1 MSGVK
6 YTNVEKSSNFFTTLT
21 PLLTLVAIAGIFAG
35 VGMLGQVQ
43 KDVDNLTSVIGPMHV
58 PASVRSPM
66 PGVNTCAGKKAEIE
80 AHFAGDL
87 SNSDCDTN
95 AIVNGVEQAGGNVTV
110 GYVGDMDVGTD
121 EPIKTPYYKQG
132 MCPVNVHWHLGAEHL
147 SVGEYDAEGRGP
159 DDHSDH
165 AHRKL
170 LAGDAR
176 LGGRCHKYDSS
187 VEMYTKEY
195 DWQHC
200 VGMHVGETYEV
211 HWPHSVCVRFSF
223 SFG

>member
-1 MSGVK
+1 MIFLSFFPPPPSSRLLWTVFTDLYTFKMSGVK
-6 YTNVEKSSNFFTTLT
+6 YTNVEKSSNFLTTLT
-21 PLLTLVAIAGIFAG
+21 PILTLVAIAGIFAG

-80 AHFAGDL
+80 AHFAGGL

-110 GYVGDMDVGTD
+110 GYVGGMDVGTD

-147 SVGEYDAEGRGP
+147 SVGEYDAEGHGP

-170 LAGDAR
+170 LAADAR

-195 DWQHC
+195 DW
-200 VGMHVGETYEV
+200 
-211 HWPHSVCVRFSF
+211 
-223 SFG
+223 

>member
-1 MSGVK
+1 
-6 YTNVEKSSNFFTTLT
+6 
-21 PLLTLVAIAGIFAG
+21 
-35 VGMLGQVQ
+35 
-43 KDVDNLTSVIGPMHV
+43 
-58 PASVRSPM
+58 M

-80 AHFAGDL
+80 AHFAGGL

-110 GYVGDMDVGTD
+110 GYVGGMDVGTD

-147 SVGEYDAEGRGP
+147 SVGEYDAEGHGP